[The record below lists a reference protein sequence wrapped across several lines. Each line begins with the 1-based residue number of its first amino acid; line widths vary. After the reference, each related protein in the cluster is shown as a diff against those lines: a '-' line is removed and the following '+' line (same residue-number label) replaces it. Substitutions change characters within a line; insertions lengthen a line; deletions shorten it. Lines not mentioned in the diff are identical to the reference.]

1 MAYKKDNEI
10 IELRMSQL
18 VVTGKVW
25 DNKKIKYFKFIEKK
39 STRNYFYMVDSNW
52 QQFNQSLNFFCSQF
66 EFI

>member
-39 STRNYFYMVDSNW
+39 IYKKLLLHGR
-52 QQFNQSLNFFCSQF
+52 Q
-66 EFI
+66 